1 MPGRAH
7 WCLERAR
14 SKVGGKTSPFWFGSR
29 LSRLGPNQLT
39 ARKVET
45 AKDGVYA
52 DGGNLWLIVDG
63 KAKRWAVRYT
73 SPVTGK
79 RREMGLGAVRDLSL
93 AEARE
98 EATAARRLLR
108 AGTDPI
114 EQRRTT
120 KAAARRRLGLEFA
133 AVSARYIEEQ
143 RPGWRDHRL
152 PTVWTSSLARFANP
166 VIGDMPIDKV
176 TTDEVLAI
184 LRPIWATK
192 NETADRVR
200 GRIERVLDYAR
211 IHGWREGENPARWR
225 GHLEH
230 ILPRGSAVSQVE
242 HRAAVPYKQIAA
254 VMAALARSQG
264 LGAQAVRFACLTAAR
279 SMEVRAAPWSEV
291 DLAGRMW
298 IIPAERMKMKR
309 EHRVPLSEPAIAILE
324 TVRPLASRSDDLIFP
339 GGRPGRPLSDVALSK
354 ALHLAAG
361 TKDVTVHGL
370 RSTFR
375 DWCAE
380 ATDYPHEVAEMAL
393 AHVVSNRVEAAYRRG
408 DLLEKRRA
416 VMEEWGAFCGSWDGT
431 VLSSSLPIA

>member
-1 MPGRAH
+1 M
-7 WCLERAR
+7 
-14 SKVGGKTSPFWFGSR
+14 
-29 LSRLGPNQLT
+29 SRLGPNQLS

-45 AKDGVYA
+45 AKEGTYA

-63 KAKRWAVRYT
+63 KAKRWSIRFT
-73 SPVTGK
+73 SPITGR
-79 RREMGLGAVRDLSL
+79 RREMGLGPVRDMSL

-108 AGTDPI
+108 RGLDPI
-114 EQRRTT
+114 DERRTA
-120 KAAARRRLGLEFA
+120 KADRSKLAGLTFP
-133 AVSARYIEEQ
+133 AVAARYIEEQ
-143 RPGWRDHRL
+143 KPGWRDPQRAF
-152 PTVWTSSLARFANP
+152 VWTSSLERLAYP
-166 VIGDMPIDKV
+166 IIGERNVGAV
-176 TTDEVLAI
+176 TTEDVLAI

-192 NETADRVR
+192 NETADRLR
-200 GRIERVLDYAR
+200 GRIERILDYAR
-211 IHGWREGENPARWR
+211 THGWREGENPARWR
-225 GHLEH
+225 GHIEH
-230 ILPRGSAVSQVE
+230 ILPKGSSVTQTQ
-242 HRAAVPYKQIAA
+242 HRAAVPWKSIGG
-254 VMAALARSQG
+254 VMTALGRSEG
-264 LGAQAVRFACLTAAR
+264 MGALAVRFACLTAAR

-291 DLAGRMW
+291 DLAERMW
-298 IIPAERMKMKR
+298 VIPAARMKMKR
-309 EHRVPLSEPAIAILE
+309 EHRVPLSAPALATLE
-324 TVRPLASRSDDLIFP
+324 KVKPLASKPTDLIFP

-416 VMEEWGAFCGSWDGT
+416 VMEEWGSYASGSSDEAT
-431 VLSSSLPIA
+431 VGSLIVRSKST